1 MKMKYFING
10 IASIFCQSDILLK
23 KNSNFEKD
31 DYKALKTDWEKVGN
45 EMRNS
50 INSNWEKVGNE
61 MRNAINENKK
71 K

>member
-23 KNSNFEKD
+23 KNSN
-31 DYKALKTDWEKVGN
+31 WEKVGN
-45 EMRNS
+45 DIRNS

>member
-23 KNSNFEKD
+23 KNSDFEKD

-45 EMRNS
+45 EMRN
-50 INSNWEKVGNE
+50 
-61 MRNAINENKK
+61 AINENKK